1 MTSIRLADEYRLELE
16 HSAASARARI
26 LSALQVC
33 EGYIRQLRSAVNDF
47 DQQDETPLAIGLHLA
62 READMASR
70 SLLLLSRVNAQIA
83 AHERAERA
91 HKGARDAA

>member
-33 EGYIRQLRSAVNDF
+33 EGYIGQLRSAVTNDF
-47 DQQDETPLAIGLHLA
+47 DQQNDETPLAIGLHLA
-62 READMASR
+62 READMAAK

-91 HKGARDAA
+91 ERGSW